1 MSKADPKSR
10 WTSMFPPSRGL
21 EELSRRRLKP
31 EADSWSFP
39 VKITPRWN
47 FLIYN
52 YCNGSEFMVTHPQIK
67 ALTLRPDVVN
77 PVNLRDVFHATHLLK
92 ASESHW
98 GYFCCWFSTL
108 HFMAFES
115 PNIHLLGS
123 TKNVCDHKPDGQSYP
138 HSLVSSHTH
147 THMHTKPSVH
157 TRTYIYISSHKLS
170 NDMVPASIRSLA
182 RHGPPAGHIY
192 IIQSLP
198 AYGLQL
204 NPPYDVGGMTPE
216 LLINNQWSMILSL
229 SPQMLEG

>member
-39 VKITPRWN
+39 VKITPRWK

-147 THMHTKPSVH
+147 THAHKAICIHTH
-157 TRTYIYISSHKLS
+157 IYIYIYKQSQTIKWYGSSFHSEPRPTWAPSWTYLY
-170 NDMVPASIRSLA
+170 NPEPPSLW
-182 RHGPPAGHIY
+182 IT
-192 IIQSLP
+192 
-198 AYGLQL
+198 
-204 NPPYDVGGMTPE
+204 VK
-216 LLINNQWSMILSL
+216 
-229 SPQMLEG
+229 SPIWCWWHDPRTTHQ